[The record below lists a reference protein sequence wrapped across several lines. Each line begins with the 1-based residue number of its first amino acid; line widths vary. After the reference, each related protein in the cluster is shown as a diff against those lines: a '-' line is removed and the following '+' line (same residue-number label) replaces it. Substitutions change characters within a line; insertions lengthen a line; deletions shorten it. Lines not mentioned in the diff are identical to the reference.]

1 MFKMTMSTKGQ
12 FTLPSEIRRRLKLHV
27 GSTVQGTVD
36 EQGRVI
42 LVPAQLTV
50 DELLAQRPKWPR
62 GARPVPLEDLEAGI
76 GRGAA
81 RGRF

>member
-12 FTLPSEIRRRLKLHV
+12 FTLPGEVRRKLKLHV
-27 GSTVQGTVD
+27 GSTVQGTID
-36 EQGRVI
+36 DQGRVI

-62 GARPVPLEDLEAGI
+62 GKRAVTLEEMEAGI
-76 GRGAA
+76 ARGAA